1 MLRTILLAAALA
13 GTPVVTDFIEPT
25 VEYTSDSVIVQG
37 IGYDVHESSTEENI
51 VVEITVDLPLGYVV
65 YDNPETAYIDGI
77 KVNEEY
83 LRSDYLVEHYDY
95 TKPLTILVKTTY
107 DKGIAGIVASMQDGN
122 YDYSELL
129 SNPIMVIQ
137 GLYYVL
143 AALSI
148 VLGGLG
154 ILKSKKYK
162 ATSSEQWKTAA
173 DQYLETAL
181 NTSKEQTIKIML
193 DFLNTNILPVL
204 KQALTNDQKIIQAIA
219 LQTSKDDKAP
229 VAILNLL
236 QEISNSADT
245 DKAINEAKIAL
256 EESKIAKDKALAE
269 TKQALEEI
277 ANSTNTVDSSEGR
290 Y

>member
-83 LRSDYLVEHYDY
+83 LNSNYLVEHYDY

-162 ATSSEQWKTAA
+162 ATSSEQWKNAA

-236 QEISNSADT
+236 QEISNTADT

>member
-1 MLRTILLAAALA
+1 MLRTILLAATLA
-13 GTPVVTDFIEPT
+13 GTPVITDFIEPT

-83 LRSDYLVEHYDY
+83 LSSDYLVEHYDY

-162 ATSSEQWKTAA
+162 ATSSEQWKNAA
-173 DQYLETAL
+173 DQYLEAAL

-236 QEISNSADT
+236 QEISNTADT
-245 DKAINEAKIAL
+245 AKVINEAKQAL